1 MPLWLRQYFRIGWK
15 RLPNGDP
22 GFAATGR
29 MNPLAETAFPVP
41 LDDAELVAACDD
53 GRAERECE
61 AARQGLAE
69 ARRQARMRV
78 YERAF

>member
-1 MPLWLRQYFRIGWK
+1 MRVAVIGTGGQGSGHVG
-15 RLPNGDP
+15 RL
-22 GFAATGR
+22 
-29 MNPLAETAFPVP
+29 LKETKGCRF
-41 LDDAELVAACDD
+41 VAACDA

>member
-1 MPLWLRQYFRIGWK
+1 MK
-15 RLPNGDP
+15 RSALFVALSLVGCGATDRTAED
-22 GFAATGR
+22 FAAD
-29 MNPLAETAFPVP
+29 PDAAEAV
-41 LDDAELVAACDD
+41 VAACDA